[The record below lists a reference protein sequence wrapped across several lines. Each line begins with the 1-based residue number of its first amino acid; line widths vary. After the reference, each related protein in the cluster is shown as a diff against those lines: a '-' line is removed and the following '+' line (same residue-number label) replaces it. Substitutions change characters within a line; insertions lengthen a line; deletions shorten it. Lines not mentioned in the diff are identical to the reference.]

1 MNIILIRRQ
10 PVGQILPHLN
20 VFAYGD
26 ETLCK
31 TGILLVF
38 PHIPVISPSQLLKVG
53 AQEDERRTI
62 DSVVASEHSRRRK
75 LAGNH
80 WVVNLD
86 CYAGVNLCA
95 GVVLAGDLPANNKV
109 RKGKE
114 GPQR

>member
-26 ETLCK
+26 ETLCT
-31 TGILLVF
+31 TGMFLVL

-53 AQEDERRTI
+53 AQEDERTI
-62 DSVVASEHSRRRK
+62 DGVVASEHSRRRK

-95 GVVLAGDLPANNKV
+95 GVVLAGDLPAHNKV
-109 RKGKE
+109 REGKKGHSVE
-114 GPQR
+114 